1 MRRTDDRRMKVQVPM
16 WSDAP
21 DAELQFYREMGIEYV
36 SVMFHED
43 DWDYDSVRRL
53 QERMA
58 GFDLTI
64 TDGGSFSVF
73 KNPVIH
79 LGLEG
84 RDEEIERYNRFTTVM
99 GQCGIP
105 VCSLAWQP
113 DGAVR
118 SYKRVGRHTRG
129 SVSGIVDME
138 ELSRRGY
145 SRGRFYSE
153 EEIWENFRY
162 FLERTLP
169 VCERAGVKMALHPND
184 PPAACVLGVS
194 SLIHNSDGFRRAFEL
209 AGDSPYLGM
218 KLCVGCWLEA
228 GQAFGNLMEDIACF
242 VKAGKVLA
250 VHFRN
255 LSAPMPYFEEVLLED
270 GYADMY
276 GIMKQL
282 VRCGCD
288 GLISVDHASHGIP
301 EFGGMAG
308 AYGYSTGYMK
318 GLLAAAERE
327 AAAESVTIH

>member
-1 MRRTDDRRMKVQVPM
+1 MMKVQVPM
-16 WSDAP
+16 WSTAS
-21 DAELQFYREMGIEYV
+21 DAELQFYREMGVEYI
-36 SVMFHED
+36 SVMFHEN
-43 DWDYDSVRRL
+43 DWDYERVSRL

-58 GFDLTI
+58 KFDLKI
-64 TDGGSFSVF
+64 TDAGSFSVF
-73 KNPVIH
+73 KNPIIH

-84 RDEEIERYNRFTTVM
+84 RDEQIARYNQFTTVM
-99 GQCGIP
+99 GQCKIP

-118 SYKRVGRHTRG
+118 SYKRVGEHTRG

-138 ELSRRGY
+138 EIAKREASH
-145 SRGRFYSE
+145 GRVYSE
-153 EEIWENFRY
+153 EEIWDNFKY
-162 FLERTLP
+162 FLDRTLP
-169 VCERAGVKMALHPND
+169 VCEKAGVKMALHPND
-184 PPAACVLGVS
+184 PPAACVMGVP
-194 SLIHNSDGFRRAFEL
+194 SLIYNSDGFKRAFEL
-209 AGDSPYLGM
+209 AGNSLYLGM

-228 GQAFGNLMEDIACF
+228 GEQFGNLMEDIRYF
-242 VKAGKVLA
+242 VEQGKVLA

-276 GIMKQL
+276 EIMKQL

-288 GLISVDHASHGIP
+288 ALISVDHASHGVP

-318 GLLAAAERE
+318 GLLYAAEQEVKRGTF
-327 AAAESVTIH
+327 VN

>member
-1 MRRTDDRRMKVQVPM
+1 M
-16 WSDAP
+16 
-21 DAELQFYREMGIEYV
+21 FREN
-36 SVMFHED
+36 
-43 DWDYDSVRRL
+43 DWDYDSVCRL

-58 GFDLTI
+58 RYDLRI

-84 RDEEIERYNRFTTVM
+84 RDEGIARYNRFTTVM
-99 GQCGIP
+99 GRCGIP

-118 SYKRVGRHTRG
+118 SYKRVGQHTRG

-138 ELSRRGY
+138 EIAARKPSH
-145 SRGRFYSE
+145 GRVFSE
-153 EEIWENFRY
+153 EEIWYNFKY
-162 FLERTLP
+162 FLDRTLP
-169 VCERAGVKMALHPND
+169 VCEKAGVKMALHPND
-184 PPAACVLGVS
+184 PPAACVMGIP
-194 SLIHNSDGFRRAFEL
+194 SLIYNRQGFERAFEL

-228 GQAFGNLMEDIACF
+228 GDAFGNLMEDIAWF
-242 VKAGKVLA
+242 VGRGKVLA

-255 LSAPMPYFEEVLLED
+255 LSGPMPYFEEVLLED
-270 GYADMY
+270 GYGDMY

-288 GLISVDHASHGIP
+288 ALISVDHASHGMP

-318 GLLAAAERE
+318 GMLLAAEREVAAERE
-327 AAAESVTIH
+327 AAAE

>member
-1 MRRTDDRRMKVQVPM
+1 MMTVQVPM
-16 WSDAP
+16 WSTAADG
-21 DAELQFYREMGIEYV
+21 ELQFYREMGIEAV
-36 SVMFHED
+36 SVMFRED
-43 DWDYDSVRRL
+43 DWDYDSVCRL

-58 GFDLTI
+58 RFGLRI

-84 RDEEIERYNRFTTVM
+84 RDAQIDRYNQFTTVM
-99 GQCGIP
+99 GRCGIP

-118 SYKRVGRHTRG
+118 SYKKVGKYTRG

-138 ELSRRGY
+138 EIASRKP
-145 SRGRFYSE
+145 SHGRVFSQ
-153 EEIWENFRY
+153 EEIWYNFKY
-162 FLERTLP
+162 FLDRTLP
-169 VCERAGVKMALHPND
+169 VCEKAGVKMALHPND
-184 PPAACVLGVS
+184 PPAACVMGVP
-194 SLIHNSDGFRRAFEL
+194 SLIYNRQGFERAFEL
-209 AGDSPYLGM
+209 AGDSPCLGM

-228 GQAFGNLMEDIACF
+228 GEAFGNLMEDIAWF
-242 VKAGKVLA
+242 VSRGKVLA

-255 LSAPMPYFEEVLLED
+255 LSGPMPYFEEVLLED
-270 GYADMY
+270 GYGDMY

-288 GLISVDHASHGIP
+288 ALISVDHASHGVP

-318 GLLAAAERE
+318 GMLLAAERE
-327 AAAESVTIH
+327 VAAERSGL

>member
-1 MRRTDDRRMKVQVPM
+1 MNTRMKVQVPM
-16 WSDAP
+16 WSDAA
-21 DAELQFYREMGIEYV
+21 DAELQFYREMGVEYI
-36 SVMFHED
+36 SVMFREN
-43 DWDYDSVRRL
+43 DWDYDSVCRL

-58 GFDLTI
+58 KFDLKI

-79 LGLEG
+79 LGFEG
-84 RDEEIERYNRFTTVM
+84 RDEQIDRYNCFTTVM

-105 VCSLAWQP
+105 ICSLAWQP

-129 SVSGIVDME
+129 SVSGIVDMAE
-138 ELSRRGY
+138 IEAREPSH
-145 SRGRFYSE
+145 GRVYTE
-153 EEIWENFRY
+153 GEIWDNFKY
-162 FLERTLP
+162 FLDHTLP
-169 VCERAGVKMALHPND
+169 VCEKAGVKMALHPND
-184 PPAACVLGVS
+184 PPAACVMGVP
-194 SLIHNSDGFRRAFEL
+194 SLIYNSEGFKRAFEL
-209 AGDSPYLGM
+209 AGNSPYLGM

-228 GQAFGNLMEDIACF
+228 GDQFGNLMSDIKYF
-242 VKAGKVLA
+242 VEQGKVLA

-276 GIMKQL
+276 EIMKQL

-288 GLISVDHASHGIP
+288 GLISVDHASHGVP

-318 GLLAAAERE
+318 GLLYAAERE
-327 AAAESVTIH
+327 IAAEVK